1 MKRKTYQPSE
11 LRAGQTIF
19 VGRLDFRAW
28 PPRPVVAAY
37 LVTSHR
43 GHMPAVGEM
52 YPYQLRPELVAHIAQ
67 FCPLFRKRR
76 FAQRWVDQELAKE
89 LARVTKKVALV
100 GEITRLKKEAEK
112 VDKPGP
118 AVIPA

>member
-1 MKRKTYQPSE
+1 MKRKTYQASE

-19 VGRLDFRAW
+19 VGRINFVPW
-28 PPRPVVAAY
+28 PPEPIVAAY

-52 YPYQLRPELVAHIAQ
+52 FPYQLRPELVAHIGQ

-76 FAQRWVDQELAKE
+76 DAQRWVDQELKE
-89 LARVTKKVALV
+89 LVARLVKKTAGV
-100 GEITRLKKEAEK
+100 EK
-112 VDKPGP
+112 SDA